1 MAYTIRLGPRSERQ
15 LSALAKR
22 RQQSRSDIVREAI
35 ARYDA
40 DSGGEIQGGGPYEAW
55 LDVIGVVNLG
65 TRNVLQTTG
74 EQFGDLLRQ
83 KSARRRRAR

>member
-1 MAYTIRLGPRSERQ
+1 MAYTIRLGPRAERQ

-40 DSGGEIQGGGPYEAW
+40 DAGGEVQRAGPYESW
-55 LDVIGVVNLG
+55 LDVIGVVSLG
-65 TRNVLQTTG
+65 ARNVTQTTG
-74 EQFGDLLRQ
+74 EQFADLLRQ
-83 KSARRRRAR
+83 KPTHRRRAR